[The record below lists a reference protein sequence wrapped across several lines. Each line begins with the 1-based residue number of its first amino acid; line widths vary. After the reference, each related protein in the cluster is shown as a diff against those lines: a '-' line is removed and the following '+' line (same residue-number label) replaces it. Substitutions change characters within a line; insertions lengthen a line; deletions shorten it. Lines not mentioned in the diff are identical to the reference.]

1 MYTVAVSY
9 LEWIRWVATG
19 WFRCA
24 DRIVWVHGADDQSG
38 IDALLD
44 RTPDLQV
51 SDDQGYVIA
60 CLRTDSLISGRVSG
74 RERSVGHLW
83 LSVAAVSSFHP
94 LSIRGARLLE
104 ADAERAAVRLGEP
117 LFEKAWADWRD
128 LRLEDEAHW
137 RGLSLCAAFGLDNPV
152 LDETSNQVNDILA
165 GRKAAPNA
173 AKVREDAID
182 GTRALG
188 WASAMSI
195 AVMDSD
201 VRAAFNETSE
211 FGGVKSLIK
220 SLRNDFDLGCPLLDD
235 EKTVT
240 FVRGVDEVLRKLGAR
255 VLPLDLMATVL
266 HYRSLAT
273 SGRQLTLD
281 ALVEDLVAIALEDPH
296 HASLAAYFIG
306 RSMENVAVTTLL
318 YQSEPASY
326 SALAPAPGQRRFNVM
341 SLAARQLEA
350 KQSIDE
356 VQKAN
361 LGGEA
366 GTNTAEE
373 DLEATSGADTGVRA
387 EQPVGGDQ
395 TVDEEVDSRP
405 DDSSAGTYS
414 MANPQSEDTVTS
426 TAGLSEAVVASLED
440 ADPSPK
446 EGGTENAHQPGNM
459 PGQNAI
465 GQAEHPLNGGERDQA
480 VQTPHSSRV
489 DVGESVSVT
498 TPRDGLPT
506 SGNSSVSPPT
516 KTRRTQKKAP

>member
-273 SGRQLTLD
+273 GGRQLTLE
-281 ALVEDLVAIALEDPH
+281 ALVDDLVAIALEDPH

-318 YQSEPASY
+318 YQSEPARY
-326 SALAPAPGQRRFNVM
+326 AALAPAPGRTQLSVM
-341 SLAARQLEA
+341 SRAAKRLEARQPV
-350 KQSIDE
+350 DE
-356 VQKAN
+356 DQKAN
-361 LGGEA
+361 PGGEA
-366 GTNTAEE
+366 DANTAKENL
-373 DLEATSGADTGVRA
+373 DATSGPAAGARV
-387 EQPVGGDQ
+387 EQPMGGEQ
-395 TVDEEVDSRP
+395 AVDEEVDSRP
-405 DDSSAGTYS
+405 DDSSAGTS
-414 MANPQSEDTVTS
+414 SIANPQSEDTETS
-426 TAGLSEAVVASLED
+426 TSGLSEPVVALLED
-440 ADPSPK
+440 ADFSPK
-446 EGGTENAHQPGNM
+446 NGSTENAHKPGNM
-459 PGQNAI
+459 PGQKVM
-465 GQAEHPLNGGERDQA
+465 GQAERSLKGGERDQA

-489 DVGESVSVT
+489 DVGGSGSVT

-516 KTRRTQKKAP
+516 KTRRAQKKAP

>member
-24 DRIVWVHGADDQSG
+24 DRVVWVEGAEDQSG

-60 CLRTDSLISGRVSG
+60 CLRTDSLISDRVSG
-74 RERSVGHLW
+74 RDRSLGRLW

-128 LRLEDEAHW
+128 RRLEDEAHW
-137 RGLSLCAAFGLDNPV
+137 RGLSLCAAFGLDKPLLN
-152 LDETSNQVNDILA
+152 ETSNQVDDILA

-173 AKVREDAID
+173 ADVREKAID

-201 VRAAFNETSE
+201 VRAAFNETPE
-211 FGGVKSLIK
+211 FVAIKSLIK
-220 SLRNDFDLGCPLLDD
+220 THRNDFDLRRPLLDD
-235 EKTVT
+235 ETTVT
-240 FVRGVDEVLRKLGAR
+240 FVRGVDGVLQKLGAR

-273 SGRQLTLD
+273 GGRQLTLE
-281 ALVEDLVAIALEDPH
+281 ALVDDLVAIALKDPH
-296 HASLAAYFIG
+296 HASVAAYFIG
-306 RSMENVAVTTLL
+306 RSMENVAVSTLL
-318 YQSEPASY
+318 YQSEPARY
-326 SALAPAPGQRRFNVM
+326 AALAPAAGRTQLSVM
-341 SLAARQLEA
+341 SRAARRLEA
-350 KQSIDE
+350 RQPVDE

-361 LGGEA
+361 PGGGA
-366 GTNTAEE
+366 DANTAKESI
-373 DLEATSGADTGVRA
+373 DATSGAAAQAEV
-387 EQPVGGDQ
+387 EQPASGELAV
-395 TVDEEVDSRP
+395 VDGSNLIP
-405 DDSSAGTYS
+405 GDSSAI
-414 MANPQSEDTVTS
+414 
-426 TAGLSEAVVASLED
+426 AVSAPVPPGDSSVA
-440 ADPSPK
+440 
-446 EGGTENAHQPGNM
+446 
-459 PGQNAI
+459 
-465 GQAEHPLNGGERDQA
+465 
-480 VQTPHSSRV
+480 
-489 DVGESVSVT
+489 
-498 TPRDGLPT
+498 GLPT
-506 SGNSSVSPPT
+506 VLLFGVAEPQEGVNSAPSAGIGEELIQPERSSTQPLAELFPQTTDGLDPIAASTKSKKKRKKSDKSPEVRSAVET
-516 KTRRTQKKAP
+516 SDDTSDK

>member
-24 DRIVWVHGADDQSG
+24 DRVVWVEGAEDQSG

-60 CLRTDSLISGRVSG
+60 CLHSDSLISGRVAR

-104 ADAERAAVRLGEP
+104 ADAERAAIRLSEP

-128 LRLEDEAHW
+128 RRLEDEAHW
-137 RGLSLCAAFGLDNPV
+137 RGLSLCAAFGLDKPV
-152 LDETSNQVNDILA
+152 LNETLNQVDDILA

-173 AKVREDAID
+173 AKVRDEAID

-195 AVMDSD
+195 AVIDSD
-201 VRAAFNETSE
+201 VRSAFNETPE
-211 FGGVKSLIK
+211 FGEIKSLIK
-220 SLRNDFDLGCPLLDD
+220 ANRNDFDLRRPLLDD
-235 EKTVT
+235 ETTVT
-240 FVRGVDEVLRKLGAR
+240 FVRAVDGVLRKLGAR

-281 ALVEDLVAIALEDPH
+281 ALVNDLVAIALEDPH

-306 RSMENVAVTTLL
+306 RGMENVAVTTLL
-318 YQSEPASY
+318 YQSDPARY
-326 SALAPAPGQRRFNVM
+326 AALAPAAGRTQLSVM
-341 SLAARQLEA
+341 SLAARRLEA
-350 KQSIDE
+350 RQSVDE
-356 VQKAN
+356 VQKTN
-361 LGGEA
+361 PGGEA
-366 GTNTAEE
+366 DAKTAEE
-373 DLEATSGADTGVRA
+373 NLDATSGAAAEAGV
-387 EQPVGGDQ
+387 EQPVGGEHAV
-395 TVDEEVDSRP
+395 VDVSNSP
-405 DDSSAGTYS
+405 PGDSSA
-414 MANPQSEDTVTS
+414 V
-426 TAGLSEAVVASLED
+426 AVSAPIPPADSSL
-440 ADPSPK
+440 P
-446 EGGTENAHQPGNM
+446 
-459 PGQNAI
+459 
-465 GQAEHPLNGGERDQA
+465 
-480 VQTPHSSRV
+480 
-489 DVGESVSVT
+489 
-498 TPRDGLPT
+498 GLPT
-506 SGNSSVSPPT
+506 VSLVGVAEPQGGEISAPSAGVGEELVQSGKSSTQPLAELFPQTMDGLDPNAAPT
-516 KTRRTQKKAP
+516 KGKKNRKKTDKTPKVRSAVETSGDTSDK

>member
-24 DRIVWVHGADDQSG
+24 DRVVWVDGADDQSG

-74 RERSVGHLW
+74 RDRSLGHLW

-128 LRLEDEAHW
+128 RRLEDEAHW
-137 RGLSLCAAFGLDNPV
+137 RGLSLCAAFGLDKPALN
-152 LDETSNQVNDILA
+152 ESSNQVDDILA

-173 AKVREDAID
+173 AKIRDDAID

-211 FGGVKSLIK
+211 FGAIKSLIK
-220 SLRNDFDLGCPLLDD
+220 AHRNDFDLRRPLLDD
-235 EKTVT
+235 ETTVT
-240 FVRGVDEVLRKLGAR
+240 FVRGVDGVLQKLGSR
-255 VLPLDLMATVL
+255 VLPLELMATVL

-273 SGRQLTLD
+273 GGRQLTLE
-281 ALVEDLVAIALEDPH
+281 ALVDDLVAIALEDPH

-318 YQSEPASY
+318 YQSEPARY
-326 SALAPAPGQRRFNVM
+326 AALAPAPGRTQLSVM
-341 SLAARQLEA
+341 SRAARRLEA
-350 KQSIDE
+350 RQPLDE

-361 LGGEA
+361 PGGEA
-366 GTNTAEE
+366 DANTAKENL
-373 DLEATSGADTGVRA
+373 DATSGAAAGVEV
-387 EQPVGGDQ
+387 EQPVGGEQAVVDGSNSLPGDSSAVAVSAPIPLGDSSVGELPTVPLVGVDEPQGGATSAPSDGVDEKLVQLENSSTQPPAELFPQ
-395 TVDEEVDSRP
+395 TVDGLKPIATPVKGKKNRKKSDKTPEVRSAIETS
-405 DDSSAGTYS
+405 DD
-414 MANPQSEDTVTS
+414 TS
-426 TAGLSEAVVASLED
+426 D
-440 ADPSPK
+440 K
-446 EGGTENAHQPGNM
+446 
-459 PGQNAI
+459 
-465 GQAEHPLNGGERDQA
+465 
-480 VQTPHSSRV
+480 
-489 DVGESVSVT
+489 
-498 TPRDGLPT
+498 
-506 SGNSSVSPPT
+506 
-516 KTRRTQKKAP
+516 

>member
-24 DRIVWVHGADDQSG
+24 DRVVWVEGAEDQPG

-60 CLRTDSLISGRVSG
+60 CLHTDSLISGRVSG

-117 LFEKAWADWRD
+117 LFEKSWTDWRD
-128 LRLEDEAHW
+128 RRLEDEAHW
-137 RGLSLCAAFGLDNPV
+137 RGLSLCAAFGLDKPV
-152 LDETSNQVNDILA
+152 LNETSNQVDDILA

-173 AKVREDAID
+173 AKVRDDAID

-188 WASAMSI
+188 WAAAMSI

-201 VRAAFNETSE
+201 VRAAFNETPE
-211 FGGVKSLIK
+211 FGEIKSLIK
-220 SLRNDFDLGCPLLDD
+220 AYRNDLDLRRPLLDD
-235 EKTVT
+235 ETTVT
-240 FVRGVDEVLRKLGAR
+240 FIRGVDGVLRKLGAR

-273 SGRQLTLD
+273 GGRQITLD
-281 ALVEDLVAIALEDPH
+281 ALVDDLVAIALEDPH

-318 YQSEPASY
+318 YQSEPARY
-326 SALAPAPGQRRFNVM
+326 AALAPAAGRTQLSVM
-341 SLAARQLEA
+341 RLAARRLEA
-350 KQSIDE
+350 RQPVDE
-356 VQKAN
+356 VQKVN
-361 LGGEA
+361 PGGETDA
-366 GTNTAEE
+366 KTAKENL
-373 DLEATSGADTGVRA
+373 DATSGAAAGAGV
-387 EQPVGGDQ
+387 EQPVSGEQ
-395 TVDEEVDSRP
+395 AVVDGSNSLPV
-405 DDSSAGTYS
+405 DSSA
-414 MANPQSEDTVTS
+414 V
-426 TAGLSEAVVASLED
+426 AVCAPVPPGDSSVA
-440 ADPSPK
+440 
-446 EGGTENAHQPGNM
+446 
-459 PGQNAI
+459 
-465 GQAEHPLNGGERDQA
+465 
-480 VQTPHSSRV
+480 
-489 DVGESVSVT
+489 
-498 TPRDGLPT
+498 GLPT
-506 SGNSSVSPPT
+506 ASLVGVAEPQGGATSGPSDGVDEKLILSENSSTQPPSELFPQTMDGLDANAGPT
-516 KTRRTQKKAP
+516 KGKKNRKKSDKTPEARSAVETSGDTSDK

>member
-24 DRIVWVHGADDQSG
+24 DRVVRVDGADDQSG

-60 CLRTDSLISGRVSG
+60 CLRTESLFSGRVSG

-128 LRLEDEAHW
+128 RRLEDEAHW
-137 RGLSLCAAFGLDNPV
+137 RGLALCTAFGLNPPILKNIPNHV
-152 LDETSNQVNDILA
+152 GDVLA
-165 GRKAAPNA
+165 GVAAPFA
-173 AKVREDAID
+173 AKVRERGFE

-188 WASAMSI
+188 WSSAMTVATS
-195 AVMDSD
+195 DSAAK
-201 VRAAFNETSE
+201 AAFKGTPEHGKISTVINTLSA
-211 FGGVKSLIK
+211 
-220 SLRNDFDLGCPLLDD
+220 DFDISRPLLND
-235 EKTVT
+235 EPTAKL
-240 FVRGVDEVLRKLGAR
+240 VRSIDGILRKLGAQA
-255 VLPLDLMATVL
+255 LPLELMATVL

-273 SGRQLTLD
+273 GGRQLTLD

-318 YQSEPASY
+318 YQSEPARY
-326 SALAPAPGQRRFNVM
+326 AALAPSAGRKQLNVM
-341 SLAARQLEA
+341 SLAARRLEA
-350 KQSIDE
+350 RQPVDE

-361 LGGEA
+361 PGAEA
-366 GTNTAEE
+366 DVNTAKENL
-373 DLEATSGADTGVRA
+373 DATSGAAAGAEV
-387 EQPVGGDQ
+387 EQPMGGEQ
-395 TVDEEVDSRP
+395 VVDSGSKSVP
-405 DDSSAGTYS
+405 GDSSAVAVS
-414 MANPQSEDTVTS
+414 ATV
-426 TAGLSEAVVASLED
+426 
-440 ADPSPK
+440 P
-446 EGGTENAHQPGNM
+446 PG
-459 PGQNAI
+459 
-465 GQAEHPLNGGERDQA
+465 D
-480 VQTPHSSRV
+480 SS
-489 DVGESVSVT
+489 VGELPTVPLVGVDEPQGGATSAPSAGVGEELIQPERSST
-498 TPRDGLPT
+498 QPLAELFPQTMDGLDPIAAPT
-506 SGNSSVSPPT
+506 EGKKNRKRSD
-516 KTRRTQKKAP
+516 KTPEVRSAVETSDDTSDK